1 MLNKL
6 PEARGRS
13 ERAFGTH
20 QARLPK
26 ELALAGITDLAAA
39 NAYILCYN
47 LAAFLLAIL
56 LPGYAV
62 ANEDYV
68 GSLITATPYE
78 GRQLA
83 IKLARKSIGEMQS
96 DSAVKK
102 EVRAKY
108 SRDGAILIEAAEV
121 IAIEFATIA
130 AANNYWRE

>member
-1 MLNKL
+1 MVKQLSTL
-6 PEARGRS
+6 V
-13 ERAFGTH
+13 
-20 QARLPK
+20 
-26 ELALAGITDLAAA
+26 
-39 NAYILCYN
+39 
-47 LAAFLLAIL
+47 LLLSVL
-56 LPGYAV
+56 LTGSAV
-62 ANEDYV
+62 AAEDYV

-102 EVRAKY
+102 EVRAVY
-108 SRDGAILIEAAEV
+108 SRDGAVLIEAAEV

>member
-6 PEARGRS
+6 S
-13 ERAFGTH
+13 IV
-20 QARLPK
+20 L
-26 ELALAGITDLAAA
+26 
-39 NAYILCYN
+39 
-47 LAAFLLAIL
+47 LLAIL
-56 LPGYAV
+56 LPGYTV
-62 ANEDYV
+62 AGEDYV

-96 DSAVKK
+96 DASVKK
-102 EVRAKY
+102 AVRAVY
-108 SRDGAILIEAAEV
+108 SEDGALLIAAAEV

>member
-1 MLNKL
+1 MFNKPLIIML
-6 PEARGRS
+6 
-13 ERAFGTH
+13 
-20 QARLPK
+20 
-26 ELALAGITDLAAA
+26 
-39 NAYILCYN
+39 
-47 LAAFLLAIL
+47 LLSVL

-62 ANEDYV
+62 AGEDYV

-102 EVRAKY
+102 EVRAQY
-108 SRDGAILIEAAEV
+108 STDGGMLIDAAEV

-130 AANNYWRE
+130 KANNYWRK

>member
-6 PEARGRS
+6 S
-13 ERAFGTH
+13 V
-20 QARLPK
+20 L
-26 ELALAGITDLAAA
+26 L
-39 NAYILCYN
+39 
-47 LAAFLLAIL
+47 LLAVL
-56 LPGYAV
+56 VPGYAV
-62 ANEDYV
+62 AGEDYV

-96 DSAVKK
+96 DAAVKK
-102 EVRAKY
+102 AVRAVYAK
-108 SRDGAILIEAAEV
+108 DGAMLIDAAEV

>member
-1 MLNKL
+1 MLKKL
-6 PEARGRS
+6 PV
-13 ERAFGTH
+13 
-20 QARLPK
+20 
-26 ELALAGITDLAAA
+26 
-39 NAYILCYN
+39 
-47 LAAFLLAIL
+47 FLLLAVL

-62 ANEDYV
+62 ADEDYV

-102 EVRAKY
+102 EVRAVY
-108 SRDGAILIEAAEV
+108 SRDGGMLIDAAEV

-130 AANNYWRE
+130 AANNYWRN

>member
-1 MLNKL
+1 MAKTL
-6 PEARGRS
+6 P
-13 ERAFGTH
+13 
-20 QARLPK
+20 
-26 ELALAGITDLAAA
+26 
-39 NAYILCYN
+39 IL
-47 LAAFLLAIL
+47 LLLLSVL
-56 LPGYAV
+56 LPGSAV
-62 ANEDYV
+62 ADEDYV

-102 EVRAKY
+102 EVRAVY